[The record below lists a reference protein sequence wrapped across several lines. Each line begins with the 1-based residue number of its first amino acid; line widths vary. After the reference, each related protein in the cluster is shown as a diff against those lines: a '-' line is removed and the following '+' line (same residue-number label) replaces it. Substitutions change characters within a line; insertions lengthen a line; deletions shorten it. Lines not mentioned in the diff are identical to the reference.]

1 MKVQVVYCNYRSADL
16 SVRERLAFST
26 EESLCRAY
34 DELRQRFG
42 SSENVLVSTC
52 NRVEIYTAPDS
63 PDSGPTFHDI
73 ARFLSEFHGVPLD
86 DFLGDLV
93 ISTDSDAVKH
103 LFEVASSVDSMV
115 VGESQIVS
123 QVKKAYELAARCE
136 ASGPVTNS
144 LFQRALA
151 VSARVRSETKLVEG
165 RVSIASVAV
174 GDFGRS
180 IFDRFD
186 DKTVLVIGA
195 GEMAEETLH
204 YLKDEGVRQIL
215 VCNRSLERAAR
226 VASEFGGEVRPWEE
240 LDRLMGTAD
249 VIVGAAGG
257 DKPLVDAARFR
268 AARRSGAGRSVFILD
283 LGAPRIFTPDVAR
296 ADDAVFLYDID
307 SLEATCLKNR
317 EARRQEIA
325 RAQALIAEETTRFL
339 SDLSHKATGP
349 IIRQL
354 RESWHDVS
362 KQELELLFR
371 KLPALNPA
379 DRQAIERSVERI
391 VNKLLHPPLETLKD
405 EAQAGTHHGLLDA
418 IRRLFRISDSSS

>member
-1 MKVQVVYCNYRSADL
+1 MKLQVVYCNYRSADL
-16 SVRERLAFST
+16 SVRERLAFAT
-26 EESLCRAY
+26 DDSLCRAFE
-34 DELRQRFG
+34 ELRIRFPTA
-42 SSENVLVSTC
+42 ENVIVSTC
-52 NRVEIYTAPDS
+52 NRVEIYSAPQS
-63 PDSGPTFHDI
+63 PDSGPTFQDI

-86 DFLGDLV
+86 DFLDDLV
-93 ISTDSDAVKH
+93 FSTDDEAVRH
-103 LFEVASSVDSMV
+103 LFAVAASVDSMV

-123 QVKKAYELAARCE
+123 QVKKSYELASRCE
-136 ASGPVTNS
+136 ASGPVTNA

-186 DKTVLVIGA
+186 DKTTLVIGA
-195 GEMAEETLH
+195 GEMAEETLR
-204 YLKDEGVRQIL
+204 YLKDEGVGRIL
-215 VCNRSLERAAR
+215 VCNRSRERAER
-226 VASEFGGEVRPWEE
+226 VADQFGGEVRPWED
-240 LDRLMGTAD
+240 LDRLLGTAD

-268 AARRSGAGRSVFILD
+268 AARNAGDGNSVFILD
-283 LGAPRIFTPDVAR
+283 LGAPRIFTPDVATV
-296 ADDAVFLYDID
+296 DDAVFLYDID

-317 EARRQEIA
+317 DARRQEIS
-325 RAQALIAEETTRFL
+325 RAESLIGEETARFL
-339 SDLSHKATGP
+339 ADLSHKATGP

-362 KQELELLFR
+362 RQELELVFR
-371 KLPALNPA
+371 KLPALTPA
-379 DRQAIERSVERI
+379 DRQVIERGVERI

-418 IRRLFRISDSSS
+418 IRRLFRITDP

>member
-1 MKVQVVYCNYRSADL
+1 MKLQVIYCNYRSADL
-16 SVRERLAFST
+16 AVRERLAFAT
-26 EESLCRAY
+26 EDSLCRAFE
-34 DELRQRFG
+34 ELRRRFPL
-42 SSENVLVSTC
+42 SENVIVSTC
-52 NRVEIYTAPDS
+52 NRVEVYSAPDA
-63 PDSGPTFHDI
+63 PDSGPTFQDN

-86 DFLGDLV
+86 DFLDDLV
-93 ISTDSDAVKH
+93 QNTDADAVRH

-136 ASGPVTNS
+136 ASGPVTNA

-195 GEMAEETLH
+195 GEMAEETLR
-204 YLKDEGVRQIL
+204 YLQDEGVRQIL
-215 VCNRSLERAAR
+215 VCNRSRERAER
-226 VASEFGGEVRPWEE
+226 VAAEFGGQVRPWED
-240 LDRLMGTAD
+240 LDILLGTVD

-268 AARRSGAGRSVFILD
+268 EARRRGNGNSVFILD
-283 LGAPRIFTPDVAR
+283 LGAPRIFMPDVATS
-296 ADDAVFLYDID
+296 DDAVFLYDID
-307 SLEATCLKNR
+307 SLEATCLRNR
-317 EARRQEIA
+317 DARRQEIA
-325 RAQALIAEETTRFL
+325 RAEALIAEETTRFL

-362 KQELELLFR
+362 RQELELLFR
-371 KLPALNPA
+371 KLPALSPA
-379 DRQAIERSVERI
+379 DRQSIERSVERI

-418 IRRLFRISDSSS
+418 IRRLFRISDS

>member
-1 MKVQVVYCNYRSADL
+1 MKLQVVYCNYRSADL
-16 SVRERLAFST
+16 SVRERLAFATDDSM
-26 EESLCRAY
+26 CRAFE
-34 DELRQRFG
+34 ELRRRFPTA
-42 SSENVLVSTC
+42 ENVIVSTC
-52 NRVEIYTAPDS
+52 NRVEVYSAPQS
-63 PDSGPTFHDI
+63 PDSGPTFQDI

-93 ISTDSDAVKH
+93 LSTDDEAVRH
-103 LFEVASSVDSMV
+103 LFAVASSVDSMV

-123 QVKKAYELAARCE
+123 QVKKSYELASRCE
-136 ASGPVTNS
+136 ASGPVTNA

-195 GEMAEETLH
+195 GEMAEETLR
-204 YLKDEGVRQIL
+204 YLKDEGVGQIL
-215 VCNRSLERAAR
+215 VCNRSRERAER
-226 VASEFGGEVRPWEE
+226 VADQFGGEVRAWED
-240 LDRLMGTAD
+240 LDRLLGTVD

-257 DKPLVDAARFR
+257 DRPLVDAARFR
-268 AARRSGAGRSVFILD
+268 TARNAGDGNSVFILD
-283 LGAPRIFTPDVAR
+283 LGAPRIFTPDVATV
-296 ADDAVFLYDID
+296 DDAVFLYDID
-307 SLEATCLKNR
+307 SLEATCLRNR
-317 EARRQEIA
+317 DARRQEIS
-325 RAQALIAEETTRFL
+325 RAEALIGEETSRFL

-362 KQELELLFR
+362 RQELELVFR
-371 KLPALNPA
+371 KLPSLSPA
-379 DRQAIERSVERI
+379 DRQVIERGVERI

-418 IRRLFRISDSSS
+418 IRRLFRISDP

>member
-1 MKVQVVYCNYRSADL
+1 MTLQVVYCNYRSADL
-16 SVRERLAFST
+16 DVRERLAFST
-26 EESLCRAY
+26 EESLTRAY
-34 DELRQRFG
+34 DELRRRFG
-42 SSENVLVSTC
+42 PSENVVVSTC
-52 NRVEIYTAPDS
+52 NRVEIYTAPEA
-63 PDSGPTFHDI
+63 PETGPTFHDV

-86 DFLGDLV
+86 DFLNDLV
-93 ISTDSDAVKH
+93 ISTDAEAVRH
-103 LFEVASSVDSMV
+103 LFAVAASVDSMV

-123 QVKKAYELAARCE
+123 QVKKAYEVAARCE
-136 ASGPVTNS
+136 ASGPVTNA

-151 VSARVRSETKLVEG
+151 VSARVRTETKLVEG

-195 GEMAEETLH
+195 GEMAEETLR
-204 YLKDEGVRQIL
+204 YLQDEGVRQIL
-215 VCNRSLERAAR
+215 VCNRSLDRAERLAKDFR
-226 VASEFGGEVRPWEE
+226 GQVRPWED

-268 AARRSGAGRSVFILD
+268 AARKAGPGESVFILD
-283 LGAPRIFTPDVAR
+283 LGAPRLFTPDVA
-296 ADDAVFLYDID
+296 AVDDAVFLYDID
-307 SLEATCLKNR
+307 SLEATCRKNR
-317 EARRQEIA
+317 EARRQEIV
-325 RAQALIAEETTRFL
+325 RAEALIAEETSRFL
-339 SDLSHKATGP
+339 NDLNHKATGP

-362 KQELELLFR
+362 KQELDLLFR
-371 KLPALNPA
+371 KLPSLSAA
-379 DRQAIERSVERI
+379 DRQSIERSVERI

-418 IRRLFRISDSSS
+418 IRRLFRISDT

>member
-1 MKVQVVYCNYRSADL
+1 MNLQVVYCNYRSADL
-16 SVRERLAFST
+16 AVRERLAFAT
-26 EESLCRAY
+26 EDSLCRAY
-34 DELRQRFG
+34 EELRHRFT
-42 SSENVLVSTC
+42 SSENVIVSTC
-52 NRVEIYTAPDS
+52 NRVEIYSAPES
-63 PDSGPTFHDI
+63 PDGGPAFQDV

-86 DFLGDLV
+86 DFLNDLV
-93 ISTDSDAVKH
+93 LNTDGDAVRH

-123 QVKKAYELAARCE
+123 QVKKAYEVAARCE
-136 ASGPVTNS
+136 ASGPVTNA

-151 VSARVRSETKLVEG
+151 VSARVRTETKLVEG

-195 GEMAEETLH
+195 GEMAEETLR

-215 VCNRSLERAAR
+215 VCNRSRERAER
-226 VASEFGGEVRPWEE
+226 VAAEFGGQVRPWES
-240 LDRLMGTAD
+240 LDDLLGTVD

-268 AARRSGAGRSVFILD
+268 KARQSGDGNSVFILD
-283 LGAPRIFTPDVAR
+283 LGAPRIFMPDVAQC
-296 ADDAVFLYDID
+296 DDAVFLYDID
-307 SLEATCLKNR
+307 SLEATCLRNR

-325 RAQALIAEETTRFL
+325 RAEALITEETSRFL

-354 RESWHDVS
+354 RESWHDAS
-362 KQELELLFR
+362 RQELELLFR
-371 KLPALNPA
+371 KMPSLSPA

-418 IRRLFRISDSSS
+418 IRRLFRISDS

>member
-1 MKVQVVYCNYRSADL
+1 MNLQVVYCNYRSADL
-16 SVRERLAFST
+16 AVRERLAFAT
-26 EESLCRAY
+26 DESLSRAY
-34 DELRQRFG
+34 DELRRRFA
-42 SSENVLVSTC
+42 SAENVIVSTC
-52 NRVEIYTAPDS
+52 NRVEIYTAPES
-63 PDSGPTFHDI
+63 PDAGPIFQDV

-86 DFLGDLV
+86 DFLNDLV
-93 ISTDSDAVKH
+93 LNTDGDAVRH

-123 QVKKAYELAARCE
+123 QVKKAYEVAARCE
-136 ASGPVTNS
+136 ASGPVTNA

-151 VSARVRSETKLVEG
+151 VSARVRTETKLVEG

-195 GEMAEETLH
+195 GEMAEETLR
-204 YLKDEGVRQIL
+204 YLKDEGVGQIV
-215 VCNRSLERAAR
+215 VCNRSRERAER
-226 VASEFGGEVRPWEE
+226 VAAEFGGQVRAWED
-240 LDRLMGTAD
+240 LDQLLGTAD

-257 DKPLVDAARFR
+257 DKPIVDAARFR
-268 AARRSGAGRSVFILD
+268 KARQAGDGNSVFILD
-283 LGAPRIFTPDVAR
+283 LGAPRIFTPDVADS
-296 ADDAVFLYDID
+296 DDAVFLYDID
-307 SLEATCLKNR
+307 SLEATCLRNR

-325 RAQALIAEETTRFL
+325 RAEALITEETNRFL

-354 RESWHDVS
+354 RDSWHDAS
-362 KQELELLFR
+362 RQELELLFR
-371 KLPALNPA
+371 KLPTLSPA

-418 IRRLFRISDSSS
+418 IRKLFRISDS